1 MEGIKN
7 FLQLINDNWTT
18 ITTILILLFAIYTKA
33 KKFYL
38 DWKAKTEEE
47 KQKAIEEAKQIA
59 IINAKNALADFIL
72 VLVSKAELEWQSEEG
87 KLGKVKRAQVIAEIY
102 AKYPILE
109 EVEDKDALLEYID
122 TLIAE
127 ALKTVR
133 KEIRPAL
140 NAEVENNGS
149 NN

>member
-7 FLQLINDNWTT
+7 FLQLINDNWPT

-33 KKFYL
+33 KNFYL

-72 VLVSKAELEWQSEEG
+72 VLVSKAEIEWQAEEG

-109 EVEDKDALLEYID
+109 EVEDKEALLEYID
-122 TLIAE
+122 TLIADS
-127 ALKTVR
+127 LKTVR
-133 KEIRPAL
+133 KEIRPVL

>member
-7 FLQLINDNWTT
+7 FLQLINDNWPT

-33 KKFYL
+33 KNFYL

-72 VLVSKAELEWQSEEG
+72 VLVSKAEIEWQAEDG

-102 AKYPILE
+102 AKYPVLE
-109 EVEDKDALLEYID
+109 EVKDKEALLEYID
-122 TLIAE
+122 TLIAD

>member
-7 FLQLINDNWTT
+7 FLQLINDNWPT

-33 KKFYL
+33 KNFYL

-72 VLVSKAELEWQSEEG
+72 VLVSKAEIEWQAEEG

-102 AKYPILE
+102 AKYPVLE
-109 EVEDKDALLEYID
+109 EVADKEALLEYID

>member
-33 KKFYL
+33 KKFYS

-72 VLVSKAELEWQSEEG
+72 VLVSKAEIEWQSEEG

>member
-18 ITTILILLFAIYTKA
+18 ITTTLILLFAIYTKA
-33 KKFYL
+33 KNFYL

-72 VLVSKAELEWQSEEG
+72 ILVSKAEIEWQAEEG

-102 AKYPILE
+102 AKYPVLE
-109 EVEDKDALLEYID
+109 EVEDKEELLEYID
-122 TLIAE
+122 KLIAD